1 MLSLLQFTAVSN
13 MPKYE
18 INVTKTSELTLLV
31 DAASYEEALSIYEN
45 GEDLD
50 GYECSN
56 QDIKLDTIVKVAD

>member
-1 MLSLLQFTAVSN
+1 

-18 INVTKTSELTLLV
+18 INVTKTSELTLTV
-31 DAASYEEALSIYEN
+31 EANSYEEALSIYEN

-56 QDIKLDTIVKVAD
+56 QEIKLDTIVKVAE